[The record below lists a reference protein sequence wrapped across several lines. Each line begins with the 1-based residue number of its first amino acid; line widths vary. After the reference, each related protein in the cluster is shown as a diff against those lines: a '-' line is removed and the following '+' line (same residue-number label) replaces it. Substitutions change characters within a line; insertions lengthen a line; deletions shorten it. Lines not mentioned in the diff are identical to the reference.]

1 MLVYCWTRYSVPLIH
16 MSVFVPI
23 PCGFDYCGFVVL
35 SKVWDGYASCFALK
49 IVLAILGLLWFH
61 MNLRIIF
68 YSSVKNVM
76 NMLIGIVL
84 NLYIALD
91 GMAIL
96 TILIPTI
103 QEHEISFYFLE
114 LSLIFFINVLQFTYV
129 FHLLSQVLPPRYFTF
144 LLQYLHSLSGSSS

>member
-1 MLVYCWTRYSVPLIH
+1 MALYYCLKSGMAILPALL
-16 MSVFVPI
+16 FV
-23 PCGFDYCGFVVL
+23 
-35 SKVWDGYASCFALK
+35 LK

>member
-1 MLVYCWTRYSVPLIH
+1 MLPALL
-16 MSVFVPI
+16 FV
-23 PCGFDYCGFVVL
+23 
-35 SKVWDGYASCFALK
+35 LK

-91 GMAIL
+91 SMAIL

-144 LLQYLHSLSGSSS
+144 LLQYLHSLPGSSS